1 MQIYYGRGKGKTTA
15 ALGLGLRASGH
26 GFKVIMIQFMKGNTK
41 YGEITGVKSIEN
53 FEIHQFGTLD
63 LIMEPRPI
71 DIEEGK
77 KALKL
82 AEEAITSDE
91 YDIVILDEIGVALEY
106 HIINIG
112 DVINLIEKKPEKVEI
127 ILTGGQNVHP
137 KLKER
142 ANLITEMKMIK
153 HYFSTD
159 GIQARFGIEY

>member
-1 MQIYYGRGKGKTTA
+1 LQIYYGRGKGKTTA

-106 HIINIG
+106 HIIKID
-112 DVINLIEKKPEKVEI
+112 DVLNLIEKKPEKVEI

-137 KLKER
+137 KLKEK